1 MATYAKTSSQTLSK
15 TRMSLLSANFQLI
28 LQNMKMDE
36 DEILSY
42 VEEFEKKKI
51 EELIVYGFMI
61 VKEENKK
68 MLEMH
73 FKVDWEKH
81 RLYIKDGKEY
91 VEYTEIEGICGLLCT
106 EKYVNTFFN
115 IVENRKFLVTY
126 SIVYCNI
133 VPGEREKLNNK
144 LGLVTSEGD
153 SWRNEPLEKL
163 TDYTSAKLEEQTIS
177 IYARKS
183 FKN

>member
-91 VEYTEIEGICGLLCT
+91 VEYTEIVDCF
-106 EKYVNTFFN
+106 V
-115 IVENRKFLVTY
+115 
-126 SIVYCNI
+126 
-133 VPGEREKLNNK
+133 
-144 LGLVTSEGD
+144 
-153 SWRNEPLEKL
+153 
-163 TDYTSAKLEEQTIS
+163 Q
-177 IYARKS
+177 
-183 FKN
+183 KNM

>member
-1 MATYAKTSSQTLSK
+1 MIEKLIEKYVSKIDKKDIIKFAEENNVTLNQNEVDLIYDNIKLHWKQIIFNDHNIVLEKIKNKISSSTY
-15 TRMSLLSANFQLI
+15 R
-28 LQNMKMDE
+28 
-36 DEILSY
+36 
-42 VEEFEKKKI
+42 KI

-115 IVENRKFLVTY
+115 IVENL
-126 SIVYCNI
+126 I
-133 VPGEREKLNNK
+133 
-144 LGLVTSEGD
+144 
-153 SWRNEPLEKL
+153 
-163 TDYTSAKLEEQTIS
+163 Q
-177 IYARKS
+177 
-183 FKN
+183 